1 MYKKKKYIRVGGL
14 QEEDITQIPPGDP
27 RVAKYWYNETDD
39 LNIPGSNGS
48 ANRPDRSVHQIPDEE
63 NEIEKIASEGSDTN
77 YDEVSSDKKEM
88 IDSTFDS
95 FNEEEIDEKKDDID
109 ELKHII
115 SSGKL
120 SELKQKEAEKVLN
133 SAQAKLQS
141 LIREREV
148 IKRLYDQSNPFKND
162 TDAAT
167 QLGISR
173 PSLDLLRKKFAVHV
187 AEMHDINP
195 KFVEQFT

>member
-1 MYKKKKYIRVGGL
+1 M
-14 QEEDITQIPPGDP
+14 
-27 RVAKYWYNETDD
+27 
-39 LNIPGSNGS
+39 
-48 ANRPDRSVHQIPDEE
+48 PDDEE
-63 NEIEKIASEGSDTN
+63 NEIEKIASEGSDSN

-88 IDSTFDS
+88 IDSTFDT

-109 ELKHII
+109 ELESII

-133 SAQAKLQS
+133 SAQKKLQS

-173 PSLDLLRKKFAVHV
+173 PTLDLLRKKFAAHV